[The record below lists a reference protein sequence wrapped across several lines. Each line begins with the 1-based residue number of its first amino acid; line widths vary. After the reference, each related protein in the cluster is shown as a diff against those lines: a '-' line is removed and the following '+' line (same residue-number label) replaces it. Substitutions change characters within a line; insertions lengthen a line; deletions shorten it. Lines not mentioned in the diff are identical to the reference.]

1 MRERGERER
10 RERGERDSPGA
21 EEAATAAS
29 HRRLL
34 HLLPVLD
41 RRDAEAPTKTP
52 LPPVH
57 TGPPPRR
64 NLRHAASGRLASKSS
79 APEGAATAASHR
91 RQLLLAP
98 VDDVVPR
105 ETRDRRDSS
114 KSLHALARPEPKTAP
129 IDANPTRPSCGRCP
143 RSSLRRETAGYGT
156 ASWSS
161 PGSAGNFRKT
171 WVARLRHPLPPPA
184 TRNLQFL
191 QRATPSTTYLTIW
204 HRPPGARHTSSL
216 PTAPLSAPHQRSSD
230 TQRHRKFIQTI
241 T

>member
-1 MRERGERER
+1 MQERREKGERE
-10 RERGERDSPGA
+10 SLGA
-21 EEAATAAS
+21 TKVATAAS

-114 KSLHALARPEPKTAP
+114 KSLHALARPKPKTAP

-161 PGSAGNFRKT
+161 PGSAGNLRQNVGCSLAPPT
-171 WVARLRHPLPPPA
+171 ASPRHP
-184 TRNLQFL
+184 
-191 QRATPSTTYLTIW
+191 
-204 HRPPGARHTSSL
+204 
-216 PTAPLSAPHQRSSD
+216 
-230 TQRHRKFIQTI
+230 
-241 T
+241 

>member
-1 MRERGERER
+1 MRERERER
-10 RERGERDSPGA
+10 EREERDSLGA

-29 HRRLL
+29 RRRLL
-34 HLLPVLD
+34 HLLLPLPVLD

-57 TGPPPRR
+57 TEPPPRR
-64 NLRHAASGRLASKSS
+64 NLRHAARGRLASKSS

-161 PGSAGNFRKT
+161 PGSAGNLRQNVGCSLAPPT
-171 WVARLRHPLPPPA
+171 ASPRHP
-184 TRNLQFL
+184 
-191 QRATPSTTYLTIW
+191 
-204 HRPPGARHTSSL
+204 
-216 PTAPLSAPHQRSSD
+216 
-230 TQRHRKFIQTI
+230 
-241 T
+241 